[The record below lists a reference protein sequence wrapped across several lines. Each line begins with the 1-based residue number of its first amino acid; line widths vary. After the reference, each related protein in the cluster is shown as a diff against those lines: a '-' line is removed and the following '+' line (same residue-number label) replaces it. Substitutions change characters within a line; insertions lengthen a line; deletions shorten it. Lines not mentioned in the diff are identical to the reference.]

1 MWKRR
6 FSRWIICFLAAFGHS
21 VLDLEFSTCCA
32 FDEKESRV
40 RKVGYTIAFHASICL
55 SRIDHLEGCLLF
67 HGPWRQRGWYAWCV
81 SILEGGMV
89 FFSTKH
95 TDASPAPPCP
105 KKKPPHF
112 RLTEPSCTSPVR
124 CSLTPDVI
132 AQRTSPNAT
141 GWSPPPLPK
150 SDSLIRRITYGK
162 ANFPGPSMWLS
173 LVPCNQ
179 DTVSIELRS
188 SLIPLDPPTPT
199 SQFPC
204 PLRPGAS
211 TKSGCG
217 SALRQS
223 LRLCRV
229 PLVSPALRLD
239 VSGVHVEIQDLSALS
254 GVYAN
259 WGWKDIKWRRGH
271 ACFFAFLLHGLQG
284 A

>member
-105 KKKPPHF
+105 KKSHLIFGLPNHRAHLPSAAPSPPM
-112 RLTEPSCTSPVR
+112 
-124 CSLTPDVI
+124 SL
-132 AQRTSPNAT
+132 PNAHPQT
-141 GWSPPPLPK
+141 PQAGPPPP
-150 SDSLIRRITYGK
+150 
-162 ANFPGPSMWLS
+162 PSK
-173 LVPCNQ
+173 
-179 DTVSIELRS
+179 I
-188 SLIPLDPPTPT
+188 
-199 SQFPC
+199 
-204 PLRPGAS
+204 
-211 TKSGCG
+211 
-217 SALRQS
+217 
-223 LRLCRV
+223 
-229 PLVSPALRLD
+229 
-239 VSGVHVEIQDLSALS
+239 
-254 GVYAN
+254 
-259 WGWKDIKWRRGH
+259 
-271 ACFFAFLLHGLQG
+271 
-284 A
+284 